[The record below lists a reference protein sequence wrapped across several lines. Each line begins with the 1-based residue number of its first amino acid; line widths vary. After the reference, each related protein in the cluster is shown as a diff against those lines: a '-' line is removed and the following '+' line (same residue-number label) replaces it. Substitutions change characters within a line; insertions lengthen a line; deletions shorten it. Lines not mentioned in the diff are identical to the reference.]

1 MLKVHRSSM
10 LQLILGH
17 GGKSTHKYSGAER
30 SPLVNVETEPGT
42 WTGACSCLSV
52 ESSVLLKVETEPIF
66 SVYPTSHLCVV
77 LHFLIFF
84 IFMQFSA
91 KIMQHS
97 EILRFRTITNGSFQ
111 QRNRTFY
118 CRKKWRNFDC
128 TAGKSL
134 YVEHF

>member
-1 MLKVHRSSM
+1 MEGSPLINIQVQKGHHPCVLKLSLVHG
-10 LQLILGH
+10 LEP
-17 GGKSTHKYSGAER
+17 THERLSVER
-30 SPLVNVETEPGT
+30 SLLLNVETEPILT
-42 WTGACSCLSV
+42 
-52 ESSVLLKVETEPIF
+52 F
-66 SVYPTSHLCVV
+66 YPTSYLCVV
-77 LHFLIFF
+77 SHFLIFF

-97 EILRFRTITNGSFQ
+97 EILRFRTITNSSFL

-118 CRKKWRNFDC
+118 CRKKCRNFDC

>member
-1 MLKVHRSSM
+1 MEGSLLINIQVQKSHHSCMLKLSLVH
-10 LQLILGH
+10 LGELDH
-17 GGKSTHKYSGAER
+17 EYLSVER
-30 SPLVNVETEPGT
+30 SLLLNVETEPF
-42 WTGACSCLSV
+42 
-52 ESSVLLKVETEPIF
+52 F
-66 SVYPTSHLCVV
+66 SVYPTSHLCVI

-91 KIMQHS
+91 KSMQHS
-97 EILRFRTITNGSFQ
+97 EILRFRTTTNSSFL